1 MNSTHNK
8 RTQRTN
14 GTLRPLESTKRK
26 TKSEKKEANIRA
38 MYQQA
43 RSALERGRVYRS
55 EARAVSRSWPPTRPA
70 AGPPNGVCGIC
81 SSTGRG
87 GALQIPRTPL
97 GGPREGG
104 QTAAGQLPFDPPRPR
119 PPPGRFAELASHP
132 PRWPK
137 ILYPRTLVREF
148 LRAGVR
154 QF

>member
-43 RSALERGRVYRS
+43 RSALERARVYRS

-70 AGPPNGVCGIC
+70 GRKSYTPEPLCASSCAQGFGNSDAPDCPGSAAAEKSTSKPELGPGAGSAAAENARQNR
-81 SSTGRG
+81 SWGRVS
-87 GALQIPRTPL
+87 GAPRL
-97 GGPREGG
+97 KKSR
-104 QTAAGQLPFDPPRPR
+104 RKKR
-119 PPPGRFAELASHP
+119 
-132 PRWPK
+132 
-137 ILYPRTLVREF
+137 
-148 LRAGVR
+148 
-154 QF
+154 